1 MINWGKLVKAVLG
14 IAVVLIVA
22 SVVYNWYGDYKSASH
37 SASGTTTTRTVD
49 ASASQIA
56 TGSAGTTYGIIRI
69 DGVNF
74 RANPASNAKLIY
86 GLKKGDKV
94 VVLAKEG
101 QWYKVKDGKG
111 KTGWVTASTDYV
123 ALQVK

>member
-14 IAVVLIVA
+14 IVVVLVLA
-22 SVVYNWYGDYKSASH
+22 SVVYNWWGDFKSASVTV
-37 SASGTTTTRTVD
+37 AGTTTQTVNPGG
-49 ASASQIA
+49 SQIA
-56 TGSAGTTYGIIRI
+56 TGSAGTTYGLIRI

-74 RANPASNAKLIY
+74 RVSPNSTSKLIR

-101 QWYKVKDGKG
+101 QWYKAKDTKG
-111 KTGWVTASTDYV
+111 KTGWVTASSDYV
-123 ALQVK
+123 ALQEK